1 MNSITN
7 QATSISS
14 NIRTLADK
22 AMLVRLARKRLRTSM
37 RDKDI
42 EDTVRQQSGDA
53 SLTVTKHL
61 FRDRGNPVRDLM
73 RKYDEVYRL
82 HVEQTLPWVDAGP
95 RLLKNSRY
103 MDYMQLMRGAILSV
117 ESEVPALVAQW
128 NQLVQLD
135 INSRGARASVDDY
148 PTKDQVGA
156 MFSFELQCF
165 PLPSSD
171 DFRVVVDDETK
182 QALDDALLEAQATAR
197 QEVVERMLK
206 RMRKASE
213 KLAVPI
219 GEEGATFRDSLV
231 ENIRDEVKLARELN
245 VDEGLD
251 SQLAEIE
258 QSVTD
263 TFGTDDKAIEGLR
276 RNQTQRDKAK
286 AKLDDIMHRL
296 GG

>member
-1 MNSITN
+1 MTDSIAN
-7 QATSISS
+7 

-42 EDTVRQQSGDA
+42 EITVRQQSGDA

-61 FRDRGNPVRDLM
+61 FKDRDNPVRELM

-82 HVEQTLPWVDAGP
+82 HMEQTLPWVDNGP

-103 MDYMQLMRGAILSV
+103 LEYTQLMRAAILRV
-117 ESEVPALVAQW
+117 ESEVPAVVAQW
-128 NQLVQLD
+128 DQLVQMD
-135 INSRGARASVDDY
+135 MASRSDGTGKTTVSIDDY
-148 PTKDQVGA
+148 PTKDQVSSV
-156 MFSFELQCF
+156 FSFELQCF
-165 PLPSSD
+165 PLPSSE
-171 DFRVVVDDETK
+171 DFRVQVDDETK
-182 QALDDALLEAQATAR
+182 QALDGALEEAKATAR

-206 RMRKASE
+206 RMRKAAE

-245 VDEGLD
+245 VDEDLD
-251 SQLAEIE
+251 PQLAEIE
-258 QSVTD
+258 QSVAD
-263 TFGTDDKAIEGLR
+263 TFGTDDRAIEGLR

-286 AKLDDIMHRL
+286 AKLDDIMNRL